1 MIALTTLLIEGRYDS
16 IVTNL
21 SNKILTVF
29 KDSLVSTTDPDG
41 MFAGEQ
47 IYFKSKSDAPAI
59 NGDSYKHVWFL
70 EVENKEIPLD
80 FYLELRIQWVNGL
93 NISKYTTNHVTGE
106 LFNETKD
113 DSDDM
118 PLVSVYITADPNDAP
133 NLYSQVSLLLKDVL
147 RHEIEHMTQSGWN
160 TKPNKYIKSDQA
172 RRKKINTGKLPA
184 REYFLLPKEIPAMI
198 QGLYT
203 YAKKSKQPLKDVIN
217 QNFNQFNLSDADQ
230 ELIRKVWRTYIKR
243 LGISQEI

>member
-1 MIALTTLLIEGRYDS
+1 MISMKAMLIEGRYDT

-21 SNKILTVF
+21 SNQILSVF
-29 KDSLVSTTDPDG
+29 KDSLSATNEPNG
-41 MFAGEQ
+41 QFAGEQ
-47 IYFKSKSDAPAI
+47 IYFKSKADAPAI
-59 NGDSYKHVWFL
+59 NGDSYEHIWFL
-70 EVENKEIPLD
+70 EVENKNIPLD
-80 FYLELRIQWVNGL
+80 FYLELRIQWINGL
-93 NISKYTTNHVTGE
+93 NISRYTTQHVTGE
-106 LFNETKD
+106 LFNETKA

-160 TKPNKYIKSDQA
+160 TKPSKYIKSDIA
-172 RRKKINTGKLPA
+172 RRNKINTGKLPA
-184 REYFLLPKEIPAMI
+184 REYFLLQKEIPAMI

-217 QNFNQFNLSDADQ
+217 QNFNQFNLNDTDK
-230 ELIRKVWRTYIKR
+230 EMILKVWRIYIKR
-243 LGISQEI
+243 LGINQEI

>member
-1 MIALTTLLIEGRYDS
+1 MISMKAMLIEGRYDS

-21 SNKILTVF
+21 SNQILSVF
-29 KDSLVSTTDPDG
+29 KDSLSATTDPNG
-41 MFAGEQ
+41 RFAGEQ
-47 IYFKSKSDAPAI
+47 IYFKSKTDAPAI
-59 NGDSYKHVWFL
+59 NGDSYHHVWFL
-70 EVENKEIPLD
+70 EVENKNIPLD

-93 NISKYTTNHVTGE
+93 NISKYTTQHVTGE
-106 LFNETKD
+106 LFNETKA

-160 TKPNKYIKSDQA
+160 TKSGKYIKSDQA
-172 RRKKINTGKLPA
+172 RRNKINTGQLPP

-203 YAKKSKQPLKDVIN
+203 YAKKSKQPLKNVIN
-217 QNFNQFNLSDADQ
+217 QNFDQFNLNDKDQ
-230 ELIRKVWRTYIKR
+230 QTILATWRTYLKR
-243 LGISQEI
+243 LGINQEI